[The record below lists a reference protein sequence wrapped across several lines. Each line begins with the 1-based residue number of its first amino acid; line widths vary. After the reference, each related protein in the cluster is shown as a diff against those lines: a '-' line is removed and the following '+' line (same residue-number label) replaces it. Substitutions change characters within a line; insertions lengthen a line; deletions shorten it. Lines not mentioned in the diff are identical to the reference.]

1 MPVGKLETPTKGTTM
16 SEHDETSE
24 PAPGVLY
31 DTEKQIEQA
40 IISYERDSGGEG
52 VLLTGWVIVAE
63 WVNADGHPE
72 LSAFA
77 REGMPYWRIDA
88 LLEAA
93 PNVIVYDDED
103 Y

>member
-1 MPVGKLETPTKGTTM
+1 MA
-16 SEHDETSE
+16 E
-24 PAPGVLY
+24 PSPGALY
-31 DTEKQIEQA
+31 DVEKRLEEA
-40 IISYERDSGGEG
+40 IIAYEKDSGGEG

-63 WVNADGHPE
+63 WINADGEPE

-93 PNVIVYDDED
+93 PNEIVYDDDD

>member
-1 MPVGKLETPTKGTTM
+1 MAEEEP
-16 SEHDETSE
+16 TSE

-31 DTEKQIEQA
+31 DVEKQIEEA
-40 IISYERDSGGEG
+40 IVAYERESEGEG
-52 VLLTGWVIVAE
+52 VLLTGWVVVAE
-63 WVNADGHPE
+63 WINADGEPE

-93 PNVIVYDDED
+93 PYEMIYDED
-103 Y
+103 YD

>member
-1 MPVGKLETPTKGTTM
+1 MEEEEQTTEPV
-16 SEHDETSE
+16 
-24 PAPGVLY
+24 PGVLY
-31 DTEKQIEQA
+31 DAETRLEQA
-40 IISYERDSGGEG
+40 IIAYEKESLGDG
-52 VLLTGWVIVAE
+52 VLLTGWVVVAE
-63 WVNADGHPE
+63 WIDSDGNPN

-93 PNVIVYDDED
+93 PNEIVYDEED

>member
-1 MPVGKLETPTKGTTM
+1 ME
-16 SEHDETSE
+16 EDEPLAE
-24 PAPGVLY
+24 PSPGALY
-31 DTEKQIEQA
+31 DVEKRLEEA
-40 IISYERDSGGEG
+40 IIAYEKDSGGEG

-63 WVNADGHPE
+63 WINADGEPE

-93 PNVIVYDDED
+93 PHEIVYDDD

>member
-1 MPVGKLETPTKGTTM
+1 MDEEEQTT
-16 SEHDETSE
+16 E

-31 DTEKQIEQA
+31 DAETRIEQA
-40 IISYERDSGGEG
+40 IIAYEKESLGDG
-52 VLLTGWVIVAE
+52 VLLTGWVVVAE
-63 WVNADGHPE
+63 WIDSDGNPN

-93 PNVIVYDDED
+93 PNEIVYDEED

>member
-1 MPVGKLETPTKGTTM
+1 M
-16 SEHDETSE
+16 EHDEPSSE

-31 DTEKQIEQA
+31 DVEKRVEDA
-40 IISYERDSGGEG
+40 ILAYEKDSGGEG
-52 VLLTGWVIVAE
+52 VLLVGWVVVAE
-63 WVNADGHPE
+63 WVNSDGHPE

-93 PNVIVYDDED
+93 PNVIVYDEED

>member
-1 MPVGKLETPTKGTTM
+1 MEQDDL
-16 SEHDETSE
+16 TSE
-24 PAPGVLY
+24 PAPGALFDV
-31 DTEKQIEQA
+31 EKQVEDA
-40 IISYERDSGGEG
+40 IRAYEKDSGGEG

-63 WVNADGHPE
+63 WVNGDGEPE

-93 PNVIVYDDED
+93 PNVIAYDED
-103 Y
+103 F

>member
-1 MPVGKLETPTKGTTM
+1 MDQDG
-16 SEHDETSE
+16 SSNE
-24 PAPGVLY
+24 PAPGVLF
-31 DTEKQIEQA
+31 DVEKKLEEA
-40 IISYERDSGGEG
+40 IIAYEKDSGGSG

-63 WVNADGHPE
+63 WIDSDGEPA
-72 LSAFA
+72 LSSFA

-103 Y
+103 F

>member
-1 MPVGKLETPTKGTTM
+1 M
-16 SEHDETSE
+16 DENEAGSE
-24 PAPGVLY
+24 PASGVLY
-31 DTEKQIEQA
+31 DAEKQIENA
-40 IISYERDSGGEG
+40 IIAYEKESGGDG

-63 WVNADGHPE
+63 WVDGDGNPE